1 MKKLLFIIITSLCY
15 SNLSYQS
22 LLLPY
27 STYDLISG
35 YSEYSISKSI
45 LFNELAKR
53 EVSAS
58 LIVLPQDIQI
68 SSISYISNPMDY
80 YNNFTM
86 SIIDYG
92 DFIDS
97 ESNISFNAQDIILRN
112 HLTKKINN
120 IFYGS
125 IGLHYINSHIADYTS
140 SALSIKPSLLINYK
154 NFLFKGSINN
164 YGIVINHYTD
174 YNESLPHYYSLS
186 LMCIPRYLNSNLLI
200 QHHIFTDFEITNIFG
215 ELFVKDN
222 YSLTMSYTSLA
233 KKLYS
238 EDFSSNFFTGFS
250 IGFNIKYF
258 DYTFNIG
265 IKNLGSI
272 GLMNAITLKKSFN

>member
-1 MKKLLFIIITSLCY
+1 MRNLLFIIIMSLCY

-27 STYDLISG
+27 STYDLMSG
-35 YSEYSISKSI
+35 YSEYSISKNI
-45 LFNELAKR
+45 LFNELVKR

-58 LIVLPQDIQI
+58 LIILPQDIQM
-68 SSISYISNPMDY
+68 SSFAYISNPMGY
-80 YNNFTM
+80 YNDFTM

-112 HLTKKINN
+112 YLTKNINN

-125 IGLHYINSHIADYTS
+125 IGLNYINSHIEDYTS
-140 SALSIKPSLLINYK
+140 SALSMEPSLLIHYK

-186 LMCIPRYLNSNLLI
+186 LMCIPQYLNSNLLV
-200 QHHIFTDFEITNIFG
+200 QHNIFTNFSITNIFG
-215 ELFVKDN
+215 ELFIKDR
-222 YSLTMSYTSLA
+222 YSITISYTSLA

-238 EDFSSNFFTGFS
+238 EDFSTNFFTGLS

>member
-1 MKKLLFIIITSLCY
+1 MRNLLFIIIMSLCY

-27 STYDLISG
+27 STYDLMSG
-35 YSEYSISKSI
+35 YSEYSISKNI
-45 LFNELAKR
+45 LFNELVKR

-58 LIVLPQDIQI
+58 LIILPQDIQM
-68 SSISYISNPMDY
+68 SSISYISNSMDY
-80 YNNFTM
+80 SNNFTM

-112 HLTKKINN
+112 YLTKNINN
-120 IFYGS
+120 IFYGTM
-125 IGLHYINSHIADYTS
+125 GLTYINSHIEDYTS
-140 SALSIKPSLLINYK
+140 SALSMAPSLLIHYK

-164 YGIVINHYTD
+164 YGLVINHYTD

-186 LMCIPRYLNSNLLI
+186 LMCIPQYLNSNLLV
-200 QHHIFTDFEITNIFG
+200 QHNIFTNFSITNIFG
-215 ELFVKDN
+215 ELFIKDR
-222 YSLTMSYTSLA
+222 YSITISYTSLA

-238 EDFSSNFFTGFS
+238 EDFSTNFFTGLS

>member
-1 MKKLLFIIITSLCY
+1 MSLCY

-27 STYDLISG
+27 STYDLMSG
-35 YSEYSISKSI
+35 YSEYSISKNI
-45 LFNELAKR
+45 LFNELVKR

-58 LIVLPQDIQI
+58 LIILPQDIQM
-68 SSISYISNPMDY
+68 SSFAYISNPMGY
-80 YNNFTM
+80 YNDFTM

-112 HLTKKINN
+112 YLTKNINN

-125 IGLHYINSHIADYTS
+125 IGLNYINSHIEDYTS
-140 SALSIKPSLLINYK
+140 SALSMEPSLLIHYK

-164 YGIVINHYTD
+164 YGIVITHYTD

-186 LMCIPRYLNSNLLI
+186 LMCIPQYLNSNLLV
-200 QHHIFTDFEITNIFG
+200 QHNIFTNFSITNIFG
-215 ELFVKDN
+215 ELFIKDR
-222 YSLTMSYTSLA
+222 YSITISYTSLA

-238 EDFSSNFFTGFS
+238 EDFSTNFFTGLS